1 MYTHPVQPYM
11 PRPLPTSCPTH
22 LSEGELNGFI
32 LLPLQVVHEVHNGVV
47 CSIHLLLA
55 SHQLLSLFSEVD
67 ILVQC
72 LLVDVAEPTQL
83 LIAAVQLFPQLT
95 GQELEEDT
103 SLTER
108 HRTTATLHTTPT
120 YPTLHATPTYPTLH
134 ATPTY
139 PTLHATPTYPTLHA
153 TPTYPTLL
161 ATPTYSTLHATPT
174 YSTLHATPTYPT
186 LHATPTSLTPVFW
199 YLAKVS
205 EGREP
210 SSLIFFMHCSC
221 FLRRRLR
228 LVA

>member
-1 MYTHPVQPYM
+1 M
-11 PRPLPTSCPTH
+11 PQPLPTSHPTH
-22 LSEGELNGFI
+22 LSEGELNGRI
-32 LLPLQVVHEVHNGVV
+32 LLPLQVVHEIHNGVV
-47 CSIHLLLA
+47 CSVHLLLA
-55 SHQLLSLFSEVD
+55 SHQLLSLLSAVD
-67 ILVQC
+67 ILVQG
-72 LLVDVAEPTQL
+72 LLADVAEPTQL

-95 GQELEEDT
+95 GQVLEEDT

-108 HRTTATLHTTPT
+108 HRTTATLHTTLT

-139 PTLHATPTYPTLHA
+139 
-153 TPTYPTLL
+153 
-161 ATPTYSTLHATPT
+161 S
-174 YSTLHATPTYPT
+174 T

>member
-1 MYTHPVQPYM
+1 M

-72 LLVDVAEPTQL
+72 LLVDVAELTQL

-95 GQELEEDT
+95 EQELERDT

-108 HRTTATLHTTPT
+108 HTTATLHTTCHT
-120 YPTLHATPTYPTLH
+120 HLLHTTCHAHLLDLCLLVLGEGVRGEGAQLSDLLHALLLFLEEETAFGGIVLH
-134 ATPTY
+134 G
-139 PTLHATPTYPTLHA
+139 
-153 TPTYPTLL
+153 L
-161 ATPTYSTLHATPT
+161 AVLG
-174 YSTLHATPTYPT
+174 
-186 LHATPTSLTPVFW
+186 
-199 YLAKVS
+199 YLV
-205 EGREP
+205 
-210 SSLIFFMHCSC
+210 L
-221 FLRRRLR
+221 
-228 LVA
+228 